1 MIAAA
6 LCLSALGGFSGAR
19 ATLALMTGSGTV
31 SHNTITTGAWATAT
45 TWYLHNNPT
54 PPVANTTAQF
64 NLALNGTAPTATTL
78 VNYDTDCDARVGRS
92 INRGGGAVTETGAC
106 LYATWRSAALSA
118 ARTLNGTA
126 TLTIWARKSA
136 ANGSNPTL
144 RAFLRVFDPGTSTYV
159 ALGSANVSVTND
171 SSTAWASYALNWSL
185 ASVSV
190 PAGRQ
195 IEIKIVATGSNRD
208 PEIAYD
214 TTATA
219 TSLQLP

>member
-19 ATLALMTGSGTV
+19 ATLALMTGSGTL

-126 TLTIWARKSA
+126 TLAIWARKSS
-136 ANGSNPTL
+136 GGGGNPTL

-159 ALGSANVSVTND
+159 ELGSASVSITND
-171 SSTAWASYALNWSL
+171 SSTAWASYAPHWSL

>member
-1 MIAAA
+1 
-6 LCLSALGGFSGAR
+6 
-19 ATLALMTGSGTV
+19 MTGSATL

-64 NLALNGTAPTATTL
+64 NLAH
-78 VNYDTDCDARVGRS
+78 
-92 INRGGGAVTETGAC
+92 
-106 LYATWRSAALSA
+106 ATWRSAALSA

-126 TLTIWARKSA
+126 TLAIWARKSS
-136 ANGSNPTL
+136 GGGGNPTL

-159 ALGSANVSVTND
+159 ELGSANVSITND
-171 SSTAWASYALNWSL
+171 SSTAWASYALHWSL
-185 ASVSV
+185 ASVSL

-214 TTATA
+214 TTAYA

>member
-1 MIAAA
+1 M
-6 LCLSALGGFSGAR
+6 
-19 ATLALMTGSGTV
+19 
-31 SHNTITTGAWATAT
+31 
-45 TWYLHNNPT
+45 
-54 PPVANTTAQF
+54 
-64 NLALNGTAPTATTL
+64 
-78 VNYDTDCDARVGRS
+78 
-92 INRGGGAVTETGAC
+92 TETGAC

-159 ALGSANVSVTND
+159 ALGSANVSITND
-171 SSTAWASYALNWSL
+171 SSTAWASYALHWSL
-185 ASVSV
+185 ASVSL